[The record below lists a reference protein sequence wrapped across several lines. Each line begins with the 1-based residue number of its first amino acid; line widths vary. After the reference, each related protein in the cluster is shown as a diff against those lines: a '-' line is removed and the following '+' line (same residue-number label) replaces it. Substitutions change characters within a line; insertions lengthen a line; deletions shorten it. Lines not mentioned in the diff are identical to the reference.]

1 MFCKYLQ
8 LLTDPRVRLWN
19 SFGFGLPRQT
29 SRQKLGA
36 ANVDG
41 VVSNVI
47 LGPRSRFHVR
57 SLWPITKHY
66 LLLHHG
72 EDWRETW
79 SWERVRETL
88 SHPFLSPRLALGVA
102 PLLLARQP
110 RSRRGVAHLAS
121 IHCTRNRICPTTP
134 TPPHHRRGNKVSNEQ
149 SGRTQPHCANL
160 IPIGM
165 YQTIR
170 WFQSY
175 NNILT
180 LFMAAVKKFVTVAV

>member
-1 MFCKYLQ
+1 MADYET
-8 LLTDPRVRLWN
+8 LLTL
-19 SFGFGLPRQT
+19 T
-29 SRQKLGA
+29 SRRGLKGNLKL
-36 ANVDG
+36 
-41 VVSNVI
+41 
-47 LGPRSRFHVR
+47 
-57 SLWPITKHY
+57 T
-66 LLLHHG
+66 
-72 EDWRETW
+72 E
-79 SWERVRETL
+79 RETL

-149 SGRTQPHCANL
+149 SRRTQPLCANL
-160 IPIGM
+160 IQIGM

-175 NNILT
+175 KNSRKIHGGNKQICYYSYCRERPYNPT
-180 LFMAAVKKFVTVAV
+180 HS